1 MEHLPKTN
9 LPIMFDGYTTGTRTV
24 PVFFFEDEHMTTLKH
39 RLQLFALLMLLPTL
53 AQAATS
59 VGLSTIMKTFQTVTQ
74 GWYTSIF
81 TDALGLFAAL
91 FGIEIV
97 WMVVKWLITG
107 KDVHEIFSSF
117 IKKLITIGFFYG
129 VLITASQWVPYLIG
143 GFKNVAVESGGAPIT
158 TVSDLAM
165 TGIRGFV
172 LCVEGGP
179 ISTLHSAGNALTD
192 LWNLNLSGAAA
203 SLGNAADS
211 AITTA
216 LGVNTLAGIIVGFVL
231 LLSFTYVV
239 LELVAIQLEGMIV
252 LSAGVIM
259 LGFGGSSFT
268 AKFVESY
275 MQFALNIGVR
285 LMVVTLWASFIEW
298 QVNPLIKQ
306 TLIAGHAGFEAYAIV
321 MILALL
327 IAWLTKKLP
336 NFAASILSGQSTLSG
351 GEMYKA
357 VKDAT
362 IAAGAV
368 VATAGV
374 GAAALAGGAA
384 AGGMGAAAGG
394 AGSAGAGSMGA
405 ASGAGGATGGAAATV
420 PAPVSGSGAAAPK
433 SGVVPKMDSTA
444 SQPSSPSAQPSGGN
458 TGQKTASQPSG
469 EQRTETPKAQ
479 DESQPDSSVQSGEST
494 SGTDTPVKGA
504 TPVQSGSKGVSPVQ
518 GGASPKAPAA
528 APKSSGTTDSV
539 DHRPAAPNEA
549 PQSGSSG
556 GSTVPAPSLLDNTK
570 KIFNETHKG
579 LHKAHDA
586 ISPGESSGASVSA
599 PSLGVKHL
607 SD

>member
-1 MEHLPKTN
+1 
-9 LPIMFDGYTTGTRTV
+9 
-24 PVFFFEDEHMTTLKH
+24 MTTLKH

-81 TDALGLFAAL
+81 TDALGLFGVL

-117 IKKLITIGFFYG
+117 VKKIITIGFFYG
-129 VLITASQWVPYLIG
+129 ILITASQWVPDLIG
-143 GFKNVAVESGGAPIT
+143 GFKNVAVEAGGAPIT

-179 ISTLHSAGNALTD
+179 ISTLHSAGNALND

-268 AKFVESY
+268 ARFVESY

-368 VATAGV
+368 VATAGMD
-374 GAAALAGGAA
+374 GAAMLGAKA
-384 AGGMGAAAGG
+384 AGGMGAASGAAGSSG
-394 AGSAGAGSMGA
+394 AGVVSAAQ
-405 ASGAGGATGGAAATV
+405 GAGGATGGAAATV

-479 DESQPDSSVQSGEST
+479 DESQPDSSVQSGEGT

-504 TPVQSGSKGVSPVQ
+504 TPVQSGSKGASPVQ

-556 GSTVPAPSLLDNTK
+556 GSKVQAPDPVQALHGKMDRLLDQTAPKDPSFMDKVKQNAK
-570 KIFNETHKG
+570 KIE
-579 LHKAHDA
+579 KAHGV